1 MILQFSYSDIK
12 KKSWIFSCLFSLK
25 NKSFATK
32 IHIQVQIAY
41 LWTGQQGDVWGF
53 WQIHVIFVL
62 LKRNGPSL
70 RTLAEQ
76 AKVKVVKLC
85 FKKTKILSKQIPLLK
100 VSLFSSILIQ
110 TTGEHRYSW
119 AAAQGGETQGSSHKS
134 GRWQAEIPG
143 PSSSTSYQ
151 PRGWWSETQAPAA
164 TPAILVP
171 RKTQTEPQ

>member
-62 LKRNGPSL
+62 L
-70 RTLAEQ
+70 
-76 AKVKVVKLC
+76 
-85 FKKTKILSKQIPLLK
+85 
-100 VSLFSSILIQ
+100 
-110 TTGEHRYSW
+110 
-119 AAAQGGETQGSSHKS
+119 
-134 GRWQAEIPG
+134 
-143 PSSSTSYQ
+143 
-151 PRGWWSETQAPAA
+151 
-164 TPAILVP
+164 
-171 RKTQTEPQ
+171 